1 MAPQLDGSPDWRAQF
16 VTDIP
21 AAVALFDRE
30 LRYVAASAAWIAAF
44 DLSRVPLIGCRH
56 DELRKTGDEALAHVQ
71 RRALAGEN
79 VEDYESTE
87 HPPDLKRRRQMF
99 SARPHRDL
107 EGTIAGVLVAVEE
120 IGTQDSGEAA
130 APTPDPLTGL
140 ASRDGFTRRLR
151 EIFADPDP
159 ARRLAALFV
168 INLDSFRSINNLHGI
183 RIGDQVLKITA
194 ERLVSG
200 TRSRPPT
207 EDEATEDGAAD
218 QSRGR
223 DLVARLGDDE
233 FGIICSTPAPG
244 PADVE
249 AFSTRLLRIVQTLI
263 VIGDIRIRMT
273 ASIGFIL
280 TGSPPRDET
289 DALRDLDL
297 ALREAKALGPNKAM
311 AWHPALTRTATQK
324 YSLGNQLQRAFD
336 NHEFILHY
344 QPIVRL
350 SDNRLIGA
358 ETLLRWN
365 NPSDGLVAPGAFLPV
380 LEETGL
386 IVPVGCWV
394 IRETVRQMQS
404 WQVLYGRQII
414 DWISVNA
421 SARQFNDPAPLL
433 STLREIHNSG
443 FPLHRIKIEITE
455 TTFMRNS
462 ETTRQV
468 IEELHR
474 FGIRIAIDDFGTGY
488 SSLGTLR
495 HYPVETIKIDTGFVA
510 QIGTPDGDKLAQA
523 LLNIA
528 RMYGAAVVA
537 EGVETP
543 AQRDFLRE
551 NGCDFAQGHLFAKPM
566 DAALLGTFALTRLVT
581 GEPGGATD
589 RRTAS

>member
-1 MAPQLDGSPDWRAQF
+1 
-16 VTDIP
+16 
-21 AAVALFDRE
+21 VALFDRE
-30 LRYVAASAAWIAAF
+30 LRYVAASAAWIATF
-44 DLSRVPLIGCRH
+44 DLSRVPLSGCRH
-56 DELRKTGDEALAHVQ
+56 GELRKSGDEALAHVQ
-71 RRALAGEN
+71 QRALAGDN
-79 VEDYESTE
+79 VEGYETAE
-87 HPPDLKRRRQMF
+87 PHPGRKPRRRVF

-107 EGTIAGVLVAVEE
+107 DGTIAGVLVSVEE
-120 IGTQDSGEAA
+120 IRAQGSAE
-130 APTPDPLTGL
+130 PPPPILDPLTGL
-140 ASRDGFTRRLR
+140 PSRDGFTRRLR

-159 ARRLAALFV
+159 ARRSAALFV
-168 INLDSFRSINNLHGI
+168 INLDSFRSINNLHGV

-194 ERLVSG
+194 ERLASG
-200 TRSRPPT
+200 TLPRPAI
-207 EDEATEDGAAD
+207 DASATD

-223 DLVARLGDDE
+223 DMVARLGDDE
-233 FGIICSTPAPG
+233 FGIICATPAPG

-263 VIGDIRIRMT
+263 VIGDFRIRMT

-280 TGSPPRDET
+280 TGSPPRDEN

-336 NHEFILHY
+336 NHEFLLHY

-350 SDNRLIGA
+350 SDNRVVGA

-365 NPSDGLVAPGAFLPV
+365 HPSDGLVAPGAFLPV

-386 IVPVGCWV
+386 IVPIGCWV

-404 WQVLYGRQII
+404 WQVLYGREII
-414 DWISVNA
+414 DWISINV

-433 STLREIHNSG
+433 STLTEIHHSG

-462 ETTRQV
+462 DITRRV
-468 IEELHR
+468 LEELHR

-510 QIGTPDGDKLAQA
+510 QIGTPDGEKLAQA

-537 EGVETP
+537 EGVESA

-566 DAALLGTFALTRLVT
+566 DATLFGTFALTRLVAEAH
-581 GEPGGATD
+581 GSATD
-589 RRTAS
+589 RQTAS